1 VPMTGV
7 ALLDGV
13 RVLELAT
20 GVAGPYAGK
29 LFADYGADV
38 VKVEPLEGDEARRWG
53 PFLTPVPDPDTS
65 ALFLHL
71 NTNKRSI
78 TLDAGCDRG
87 RELAE
92 RLISSVDVVI
102 ESYRPGT
109 LEAWGLGF
117 EKMQAVNR
125 SITLTSITPFGQD
138 GPYRDYQGSEVVYW
152 ALAGMNFTRE
162 WDGRPIALGGNLA
175 QYQAGNLAAAATM
188 AALMQAEAT
197 GDGIHVDASH
207 LLAQVGSASGAMTY
221 LVGHAYTGRTSA
233 PPRSSSEAP
242 SARSP
247 FGPLP
252 NGTFRCADGA
262 VMVSTLQAWVPRMVR
277 VIGDPELSAIFGDA
291 QRLAEPDAA
300 DRVYAIASAWF
311 ASRSRADAMAEA
323 QAAGWPVTAVQS
335 PSEVASDAHFRGRG
349 AVIETEHPVAG
360 MVSQPGP
367 PFRIEGGW
375 SHRRPAPRLGEH
387 NREVFGD
394 LGLTVAELSTYQ
406 DEQVI

>member
-1 VPMTGV
+1 MIGV

-38 VKVEPLEGDEARRWG
+38 VKIEPPEGDEARRWG
-53 PFLTPVPDPDTS
+53 PFLTPTPGPDTS

-71 NTNKRSI
+71 NSNKRSI
-78 TLDAGCDRG
+78 TLDPSRNGG
-87 RELAE
+87 RALAE
-92 RLISSVDVVI
+92 RLISSADVVI
-102 ESYRPGT
+102 ESYPPGT

-117 EKMQAVNR
+117 EKMKAVNP

-138 GPYRDYQGSEVVYW
+138 GPYRDYRGSEVVYW

-162 WDGRPIALGGNLA
+162 WDGRPLSLGGNLA

-188 AALMQAEAT
+188 AALIQAEAT
-197 GDGIHVDASH
+197 GEGVHVDASH

-221 LVGHAYTGRTSA
+221 LVAHAYNGRTFA
-233 PPRSSSEAP
+233 PPPSSPEGTP
-242 SARSP
+242 IRPP

-252 NGTFRCADGA
+252 NGAFRCTDGA
-262 VMVSTLQAWVPRMVR
+262 VMVSTLGPWVPRMLR
-277 VIGDPELSAIFGDA
+277 VIGDAELSAIFGDA
-291 QRLAEPDAA
+291 LRLAEPAVA
-300 DRVYAIASAWF
+300 DRVNEIASAWF
-311 ASRSRADAMAEA
+311 ASRSRADAMAQA
-323 QAAGWPVTAVQS
+323 QAEGWPVTAVQS
-335 PSEVASDAHFRGRG
+335 PSELAGDAHFLERG

-360 MVSQPGP
+360 RLSQPGP
-367 PFRIEGGW
+367 PFHIEGGW

-387 NREVFGD
+387 NAEVFVD
-394 LGLTVAELSTYQ
+394 LGLTYAELSTYQ
-406 DEQVI
+406 AERVI

>member
-1 VPMTGV
+1 MTGL

-13 RVLELAT
+13 RVLEFAT

-38 VKVEPLEGDEARRWG
+38 VKVEPPEGDEARQWG
-53 PFLTPVPDPDTS
+53 PFVSPTSDPDTS

-78 TLDAGCDRG
+78 TLDPSCDRG

-92 RLISSVDVVI
+92 RLICSADVVI

-117 EKMQAVNR
+117 EKMKAVNR
-125 SITLTSITPFGQD
+125 SITLTSVTPFGQD

-162 WDGRPIALGGNLA
+162 WDGRPVTLGGNLA

-197 GDGIHVDASH
+197 GEGVHVDASH

-221 LVGHAYTGRTSA
+221 LVAHTYNGRTSA
-233 PPRSSSEAP
+233 PPRSSPDAP
-242 SARSP
+242 PTRSP

-252 NGTFRCADGA
+252 NGTFRCSDGA
-262 VMVSTLQAWVPRMVR
+262 VMVSTLQAWVPRMLR
-277 VIGDPELSAIFGDA
+277 VVGDAELFAIFDDPL
-291 QRLAEPDAA
+291 RLAEADTA
-300 DRVYAIASAWF
+300 DRVNEIASAWF
-311 ASRSRADAMAEA
+311 ASRSRADAMAQA

-335 PSEVASDAHFRGRG
+335 PSELASDAHFLERG

-360 MVSQPGP
+360 RLSQPGP
-367 PFRIEGGW
+367 PFHIEDGW
-375 SHRRPAPRLGEH
+375 SHRHPAPRLGEH
-387 NREVFGD
+387 NREVFVD
-394 LGLTVAELSTYQ
+394 LGLTFAEIAIYQ
-406 DEQVI
+406 AERVI

>member
-1 VPMTGV
+1 MTDS

-13 RVLELAT
+13 RVLEFAT

-38 VKVEPLEGDEARRWG
+38 VKIEPHEGDEARQWG
-53 PFLTPVPDPDTS
+53 PFLTPTPDPDTS

-78 TLDAGCDRG
+78 TLDPSCERG

-92 RLISSVDVVI
+92 RLISSADVVI

-117 EKMQAVNR
+117 EKMKAVNR
-125 SITLTSITPFGQD
+125 SITLTSVTPFGQD
-138 GPYRDYQGSEVVYW
+138 GPYRDYRGSEVVYW

-162 WDGRPIALGGNLA
+162 WDGRPVTLGGNLA

-188 AALMQAEAT
+188 AALIQSEAT
-197 GDGIHVDASH
+197 GEGVHVDASH

-221 LVGHAYTGRTSA
+221 LVAHAYNGRTSA
-233 PPRSSSEAP
+233 PPRPSPEAP
-242 SARSP
+242 STRSP

-262 VMVSTLQAWVPRMVR
+262 VMVSTLQAWVPRMLR
-277 VIGDPELSAIFGDA
+277 AIGDAELFAIFGDA
-291 QRLAEPDAA
+291 LRLAEPATA
-300 DRVYAIASAWF
+300 DRVNEIASAWF
-311 ASRSRADAMAEA
+311 ACRSRADAMAQA
-323 QAAGWPVTAVQS
+323 QAVGWPVTAVQS
-335 PSEVASDAHFRGRG
+335 PSELASDAHFLERG

-360 MVSQPGP
+360 RLSQPGP
-367 PFRIEGGW
+367 PFHIEGSW
-375 SHRRPAPRLGEH
+375 SHRHPAPRLGQH
-387 NREVFGD
+387 NLEVFVD
-394 LGLTVAELSTYQ
+394 LGLTFAELSTYQ
-406 DEQVI
+406 AERVI